1 MFFPPMDAMVAIP
14 ERGSVTDSKSTSSRL
29 GMNNTFNKQAI
40 NKQPVNI
47 NVSWLFSLGNGA

>member
-47 NVSWLFSLGNGA
+47 NVSWLFS